1 MSWTNECTESN
12 EFKVRNPQEV
22 REVLELMGFDVYES
36 TNGLSFVTSGEGTF
50 FDEGAEVVL
59 SLRPIS
65 IEGEEKNLIGIISD
79 FSNDSIDLD
88 TIEDEY
94 GVKDGEYMVT
104 PVLEYLQDQLLDKE
118 YITVTC
124 AGFESRCSGSYS
136 PFGDVTIIT
145 KNNTEFFSLAQ
156 AVNKYLK
163 ENTL

>member
-12 EFKVRNPQEV
+12 EFKVKNPQEV
-22 REVLELMGFDVYES
+22 REVLELMGFNVYGS
-36 TNGLSFVTSGEGTF
+36 DNGLSFITSGEGTF
-50 FDEGAEVVL
+50 FDEGAEIVL
-59 SLRPIS
+59 SLKPIS
-65 IEGEEKNLIGIISD
+65 IEGTEKNLIGIISD
-79 FSNDSIDLD
+79 FSCDSIDLG
-88 TIEDEY
+88 TIEEEY
-94 GVKDGEYMVT
+94 GIKDGEYMVT

-145 KNNTEFFSLAQ
+145 KNNTKFFSLSQ
-156 AVNKYLK
+156 EVDKYLK